1 MDKRK
6 SAGKLLQFSNAK
18 TLSNKFNSFYSN
30 KVLQIRNKIKP
41 SNLAQDFRQTFNGMT
56 MDSFD
61 PTTVDELRGILKKM
75 GIKTSCQDPLPGSL
89 CKDIIEDLLPYLC
102 DLVNK
107 SLSTGSKEGI
117 KDSVIIPLL
126 KKSGLDPEVLK
137 NYRPVTNEVFI
148 SKLNEKVVSIRLSD
162 HMALYN
168 LNSKY
173 QHGYKVYHG
182 TETMQLRVVN
192 DVLIGFDSNTATIL
206 LLIDLSAA
214 FDTVDIEKL
223 LDILQKDIGIGGIAL
238 QWFKSF
244 LTGRTQC
251 VKIEKLYQT
260 FYQLFLESL
269 KDLCLVQF
277 CLTFTSAR
285 FLV

>member
-1 MDKRK
+1 
-6 SAGKLLQFSNAK
+6 
-18 TLSNKFNSFYSN
+18 
-30 KVLQIRNKIKP
+30 
-41 SNLAQDFRQTFNGMT
+41 
-56 MDSFD
+56 
-61 PTTVDELRGILKKM
+61 M

-107 SLSTGSKEGI
+107 SLSTGSMEGI

-148 SKLNEKVVSIRLSD
+148 SKLNEKVVSIRLSE

-251 VKIEKLYQT
+251 VKIENSLSDILPVVFGVPQGSVLGPILFNIYISSLSSVIRNFGFSTSGYADDNNAYQS
-260 FYQLFLESL
+260 FS
-269 KDLCLVQF
+269 
-277 CLTFTSAR
+277 LTFQFHVVTKR
-285 FLV
+285 LPELLNQINEWMNLFFFKK